1 MGKNIISRR
10 KFLGR
15 TTAGIGLGLIGQSAS
30 VSALD
35 LKSARDIKKL
45 RREVKIASIDM
56 RFLFPEKSLDA
67 GIKKILSRMEKAAA
81 YQPDIICLPESF
93 SALMVSER
101 RPRSEIAEDE
111 NTPGPVTGSIGEFAK
126 KHNCYVICSTYTKN
140 AGKYY
145 NAAVLLGRQGELVGE
160 FCKMFPTEGEIKMGI
175 SPGSLDPPV
184 FDTDFG
190 KIGMQICFDSEWI
203 DGWSKLQKAG
213 AEIVFWPSAYAGGK
227 KLNAFAMLFN
237 YYVVSSTQKDASRII
252 DLTGR
257 DIASTGRWNP
267 NWICTPINMEKEV
280 ITTYPHYLHFN
291 DIKAK
296 YGRDVKITTLYNE
309 EISVIESL
317 SADLN
322 VADILK
328 EFEIKT
334 KIEYLQSAEEAQRMK
349 RTN

>member
-1 MGKNIISRR
+1 MVKEKKTRR
-10 KFLGR
+10 NFIKK
-15 TTAGIGLGLIGQSAS
+15 
-30 VSALD
+30 SALGVGAAAMLGVNAKAFAQTEE
-35 LKSARDIKKL
+35 LKRQKKL
-45 RREVKIASIDM
+45 PREVWIATVSQHDLVADNSKEMI
-56 RFLFPEKSLDA
+56 S
-67 GIKKILSRMEKAAA
+67 KILKIMDEITPLN
-81 YQPDIICLPESF
+81 PDIICLPEIF
-93 SALMVSER
+93 PFTNIRNGQTLAESAEE
-101 RPRSEIAEDE
+101 PI
-111 NTPGPVTGSIGEFAK
+111 GPIIKPFAEFAR
-126 KHNCYVICSTYTKN
+126 KHNCYVICSTYTKS

-145 NAAVLLGRQGELVGE
+145 NAAVLLDRQGKLVGE
-160 FCKMFPTEGEIKMGI
+160 FRKMFPTEGEIEMGI
-175 SPGSLDPPV
+175 SPGSPDPPV